1 MYIVTWNCSMVDPI
15 GLKTKEKQKIFTFL
29 DHDIDLVVFSLQE
42 IVELNSYNVLLGNN
56 DNILNDWSKTILECL
71 NSPEI
76 NKNLK

>member
-1 MYIVTWNCSMVDPI
+1 MVDPI